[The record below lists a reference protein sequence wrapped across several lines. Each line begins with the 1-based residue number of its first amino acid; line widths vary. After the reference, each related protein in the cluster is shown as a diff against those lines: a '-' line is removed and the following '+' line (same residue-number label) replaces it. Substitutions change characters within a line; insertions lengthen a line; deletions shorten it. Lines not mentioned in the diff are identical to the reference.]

1 MHSARQVS
9 YVARKKIVFIIVE
22 GPSDEQALSVIFNRL
37 YNLNQVH
44 IEIMHGDITTDLS
57 LDSGRIVGAIG
68 NIIRNYAASMHFKQN
83 DFQEVIHIVDMDG
96 AFVPDSAIISDP
108 QADKPFYSSTEIRT
122 ARPEKLQLR
131 NAHKQAVLNKICS
144 LDNAWV
150 SIPYKVY
157 YMSCNLD
164 HALYGKLNSTDEEKE
179 RDSFIFAKR
188 YKDDL
193 GGFLSFISASEFSRV
208 EGYKESWE
216 FIKKDLHSLERNT
229 NIGVCFKELLRK

>member
-57 LDSGRIVGAIG
+57 LDPGSIVGAIG

-144 LDNAWV
+144 LDNVWV